1 MTSIS
6 IGGDSNDTKVV
17 LGSENANIT
26 ANGPVSNNVL
36 ETKITENK
44 KNIENALDVANGD
57 FTHWDSSSMSW
68 ITTKTPTVYNT
79 DTDVLLKN
87 MLGLTHKTTVDKT
100 PNSMTY
106 PATQTDYLNYYYWN
120 FYDPSAGQLG
130 WDLKSLE
137 NDIKNKF
144 PFQGPENSKIKYGV
158 FNYSIETDSSG
169 IMVFSISLI
178 YVSRIPLV
186 GFSEFVDASLNTVL
200 GPPLFKI
207 DNKTDTILGTTQGP
221 RGGSANFTNVDYS
234 EFNEPGGSFLM
245 VPRIFQW
252 IFPITDDKELL
263 KQAIS
268 QHVMWANLSHNW
280 YNQTQYK
287 ENGLSVNPTNII
299 DFFDAVTEITIGTTD
314 YLFFSLVE
322 LYTGSQGIKG
332 HLTSAYEG
340 LNGLMKSW
348 EFDRSTVIPATL
360 NFNIPKIFGIAFGLN
375 FNEFYHIAQPFTTGI
390 GSCIINQEI
399 IQQHSY
405 TVTDLFIT
413 DWSNFYTNVVD
424 VYYNAP
430 VGTIV
435 PPSTQLPNVPINN
448 SILFYLSAFDT
459 SQLTTTTEIYK
470 IIGPVNLTYAN
481 LLSNG
486 YIIATP

>member
-6 IGGDSNDTKVV
+6 IGGDSNDTNVV
-17 LGSENANIT
+17 LSSENANIT
-26 ANGPVSNNVL
+26 ANGP
-36 ETKITENK
+36 
-44 KNIENALDVANGD
+44 VANGD

-68 ITTKTPTVYNT
+68 ITTKTPTIYNT

-87 MLGLTHKTTVDKT
+87 MLGLTHKSRIDKT

-120 FYDPSAGQLG
+120 FYDPTTEQLG
-130 WDLKSLE
+130 WDLKNLE

-158 FNYSIETDSSG
+158 FNYSVETDSSLVT
-169 IMVFSISLI
+169 VFSITLI

-186 GFSEFVDASLNTVL
+186 GFSDFVDTNINTVL
-200 GPPLFKI
+200 GLPLFKI
-207 DNKTDTILGTTQGP
+207 DNKPDTILGTTQGP
-221 RGGSANFTNVDYS
+221 RGGSANLTKVDYS
-234 EFNEPGGSFLM
+234 EFNENKSFLM

-252 IFPITDDKELL
+252 ILPITDSKELL

-268 QHVMWANLSHNW
+268 QHAMWANLSHNW
-280 YNQTQYK
+280 YKQTEYK
-287 ENGLSVNPTNII
+287 ENGLSINPTNLI
-299 DFFDAVTEITIGTTD
+299 DFFDVVTEIKIETTD
-314 YLFFSLVE
+314 YLFFSMVE
-322 LYTGSQGIKG
+322 LYTGAQGVKG

-360 NFNIPKIFGIAFGLN
+360 NFNIPKIFGIAFGVN

-405 TVTDLFIT
+405 TVTAKFIT
-413 DWSNFYTNVVD
+413 DWSEFYTNVVD

-430 VGTIV
+430 VGSIV

-459 SQLTTTTEIYK
+459 SQLTTTTEIYN
-470 IIGPVNLTYAN
+470 IIGPVNLTYQN
-481 LLSNG
+481 LVSYG
-486 YIIATP
+486 YITATP